1 MTTEKEEAAPTGI
14 EAAHFKEAN
23 QKTKPPEYIT
33 KDADQIA
40 EMAIAV
46 APGGE
51 LHAFLPERPDWYQLV
66 GAKVHR
72 HLVAKRAL
80 IKTDPAPARHGL
92 HPRDL
97 ERLKFVHRF
106 ALARRRGA
114 EIGPAYAGPTQSSV
128 EEARA
133 ALSAA
138 FDQILADTL
147 AYHAAAVRLA
157 A

>member
-1 MTTEKEEAAPTGI
+1 MTTEKEEATPTGI
-14 EAAHFKEAN
+14 GAAHFKEAN
-23 QKTKPPEYIT
+23 QKTKPPKYIT
-33 KDADQIA
+33 KDTDQLA
-40 EMAIAV
+40 EMALAV

-51 LHAFLPERPDWYQLV
+51 LHAFLPERPDWYRLV
-66 GAKVHR
+66 GAKAHR
-72 HLVAKRAL
+72 HLAAKLAL
-80 IKTDPAPARHGL
+80 IRTDPAPVRHGL

-97 ERLKFVHRF
+97 ERLKFVHRL
-106 ALARRRGA
+106 ASARRRGA
-114 EIGPAYAGPTQSSV
+114 EIGPAYAGPTQGSV

-138 FDQILADTL
+138 FDQILTDTL

>member
-23 QKTKPPEYIT
+23 QKTKPSDYIT
-33 KDADQIA
+33 KDADQLA
-40 EMAIAV
+40 DMALAV
-46 APGGE
+46 ASGGE
-51 LHAFLPERPDWYQLV
+51 LYAFLPERPEWYRLV
-66 GAKVHR
+66 GANVHG
-72 HLVAKRAL
+72 HLAAKRAL
-80 IKTDPAPARHGL
+80 IKTDPTPARHGL

-97 ERLKFVHRF
+97 ERLKFVHRL
-106 ALARRRGA
+106 ASARRRGA
-114 EIGPAYAGPTQSSV
+114 QIGPAYAGPTQGSV

-138 FDQILADTL
+138 FDQILSDTL
-147 AYHAAAVRLA
+147 AYHAATIRLA